1 MIRGIDRYLDDFRE
15 ELRGRDRALI
25 QDALSDAEDHLT
37 TGFQVER
44 REHPELSEE
53 DALRSV
59 IESYGAPEEVA
70 EHYRRVEEYTVPALE
85 SQGSGAKGRSG
96 FRGFVG
102 IVAEPS
108 AWAAFLYMMI
118 SLATGI
124 LYFTWTVTG
133 ISLSVSLLIL
143 IVGVPIAWL
152 FFLSFRGLA
161 LVEGRI
167 VEALLGVRM
176 PRRAVFIRKGEGWW
190 GSLKG
195 VFSTRSTWSSIV
207 YLVLMLPLGVLY
219 FSVFITLI
227 ALALSFIGSPVLELV
242 FHEPVIDW
250 PNAWWIPGWLYPV
263 VVAAGG
269 TLFLGAL
276 HLARGVGRLHG
287 RLARAMLVS

>member
-1 MIRGIDRYLDDFRE
+1 MIRGIDRYLDSFRE
-15 ELRGRDRALI
+15 ELRGRDRALV

-37 TGFQVER
+37 TGFEVER
-44 REHPELSEE
+44 REHPERSEE
-53 DALRSV
+53 EALRSV

-70 EHYRRVEEYTVPALE
+70 EHYRTVEEYTVPSLAPVR
-85 SQGSGAKGRSG
+85 SQGSGRSG
-96 FRGFVG
+96 FREFVG
-102 IVAEPS
+102 IVADPS
-108 AWAAFLYMMI
+108 AWASFLYMLI

-133 ISLSVSLLIL
+133 VSLSVSLLIL

-176 PRRAVFIRKGEGWW
+176 PRRAVFLRKGKGWW

-195 VFSTRSTWSSIV
+195 VFSARSTWSSMV

-227 ALALSFIGSPVLELV
+227 ALALSLIGSPVLELV
-242 FHEPVIDW
+242 FHEPVIEL
-250 PNAWWIPGWLYPV
+250 PNPWWIPGWLCPV
-263 VVAAGG
+263 VVVAGG
-269 TLFLGAL
+269 ALFLGVL
-276 HLARGVGRLHG
+276 HLARRVGRLHG
-287 RLARAMLVS
+287 RFARAMLVS